1 MVDTTKTVNNQ
12 GSQRLAWTLFVLLA
26 VAAAVGGYLYQQ
38 ALNESRADTR
48 QSQSQVDELEATI
61 IRLKQNITVLKS
73 DLSTEREDRL
83 REVSR
88 LTEKSTDLET
98 ELAKEREDRKQE
110 VSRLT
115 ATSTELESELQQR
128 LTQQERLN
136 RQVSEAND
144 EKQQLMGRLDEAQA
158 RRQQLMQQIDEVSG
172 DVEAREAEL
181 AGANQDILELKGQ
194 LEQNRQQQ
202 AMLEARIEQIREEQ
216 RQEAQHFANLKQRL
230 EGELHES
237 RVTITQLKNRMM
249 VIDLTSEVLFRSGS
263 ARITPAGRKVL
274 DVIAASLNAYPKR
287 AISVEGHTDDV
298 PIGEHLPFA
307 SNWELSTARALAA
320 VDYLQ
325 QENKVA
331 ADRLRV
337 VGLGEFHP
345 VASNETPA
353 GRMLN
358 RRIEIR
364 LLPETEEES

>member
-1 MVDTTKTVNNQ
+1 MVDTTKTVHNQ
-12 GSQRLAWTLFVLLA
+12 GSQRLAWGLFFLLA
-26 VAAAVGGYLYQQ
+26 IAAAIGWYLYQQ
-38 ALNESRADTR
+38 ALNETRATVQESRT
-48 QSQSQVDELEATI
+48 QVDELDVSI
-61 IRLKQNITVLKS
+61 LRLKEEKTRLKA
-73 DLSTEREDRL
+73 DLTAERENRKQDVLRL
-83 REVSR
+83 EEEKTSLKAD
-88 LTEKSTDLET
+88 LT
-98 ELAKEREDRKQE
+98 AERENRKQE

-115 ATSTELESELQQR
+115 ATSAELESELQQR
-128 LTQQERLN
+128 LTQQEKLD

-158 RRQQLMQQIDEVSG
+158 RRQQLLKQIDEVSG
-172 DVEAREAEL
+172 DVETREAEL
-181 AGANQDILELKGQ
+181 ADANRDILELKGQ
-194 LEQNRQQQ
+194 IEQNQQQQ
-202 AMLEARIEQIREEQ
+202 AMLEARIEQISEQQ
-216 RQEAQHFANLKQRL
+216 RQEAQHFADLKLKL

-237 RVTITQLKNRMM
+237 RVTITQLKNRMT

-263 ARITPAGRKVL
+263 ARITPTGRKVL

-287 AISVEGHTDDV
+287 AISIEGHTDDV

-345 VASNETPA
+345 VASNETTE
-353 GRMLN
+353 GRKLN

-364 LLPETEEES
+364 LLPETGAEG

>member
-1 MVDTTKTVNNQ
+1 MVDTAKTVNNP
-12 GSQRLAWTLFVLLA
+12 GSQRLAWSLFILLA
-26 VAAAVGGYLYQQ
+26 IASAVGVYLYQK
-38 ALNESRADTR
+38 ALEESRADTR
-48 QSQSQVDELEATI
+48 QSRAQVAELEQRIIQLKQDITRLKADLTTERENRRQEVARLTAISDELETKLA
-61 IRLKQNITVLKS
+61 
-73 DLSTEREDRL
+73 TEREDR
-83 REVSR
+83 R
-88 LTEKSTDLET
+88 
-98 ELAKEREDRKQE
+98 QE
-110 VSRLT
+110 VARLT
-115 ATSTELESELQQR
+115 ATSDELESELQQR

-136 RQVSEAND
+136 RQVNEAND

-158 RRQQLMQQIDEVSG
+158 RRQQLLQQIDEVSG

-181 AGANQDILELKGQ
+181 AGANRDISELKGQ

-216 RQEAQHFANLKQRL
+216 RQEAQHFADLKQRL
-230 EGELHES
+230 ENELHES
-237 RVTITQLKNRMM
+237 RVTITRMKNRMT
-249 VIDLTSEVLFRSGS
+249 VIDMTSEVLFRSGS

-274 DVIAASLNAYPKR
+274 DVIAASLNAYPQR

-298 PIGEHLPFA
+298 PIGEHLPYA

-345 VASNETPA
+345 VASNETPE
-353 GRMLN
+353 GRKLN

-364 LLPETEEES
+364 LLPENMEES